1 MHRRGLLLATL
12 GGAAATLAGCGFRM
26 RGAPSFAF
34 GSVHLASTSELA
46 EELRRNLKSVA
57 GLQVLDARTPPEQAQ
72 VILDI
77 LNERRQK
84 VVVGR
89 TSTGQVREF
98 QLRMMLTFRLRNPQG
113 RELIPDTELL
123 QQRDISFNE
132 SAVLAK
138 EAEEVLLYNDM
149 QSDLVQQVLRRLAS
163 VRVA

>member
-1 MHRRGLLLATL
+1 MRRRGLLLASL

-34 GSVHLASTSELA
+34 DSIHLAGTSELA
-46 EELRRNLKSVA
+46 SELRRNLQSVP
-57 GLQVLDARTPPEQAQ
+57 GLRVLDARTPPDQAQ

-77 LNERRQK
+77 LGEQRQK

-98 QLRMMLTFRLRNPQG
+98 QLRMSLKFRLRNPRG
-113 RELIPDTELL
+113 RELISDTDLL

-149 QSDLVQQVLRRLAS
+149 QSDLVQQVLRRLAA
-163 VRVA
+163 VRAV